1 MNYASDPHPHPRANL
16 NIPRTPWKNF
26 FGSAQAPTFQVGVH
40 EHVIFQENKISL
52 GYTYT
57 CTIIL
62 YAHC

>member
-1 MNYASDPHPHPRANL
+1 MNYASDPPPPPGKL
-16 NIPRTPWKNF
+16 EYPTDPLEKF
-26 FGSAQAPTFQVGVH
+26 SGSAQASTLQVGVH